1 MIADV
6 LPVPEQAGTPFKIK
20 EPLSM
25 LTKELLSQS
34 LPTLHLTDKV
44 HQALQYMNENQVAHL
59 PIVEGEKYVGLI
71 SEDDLLLA
79 ENDHDTLDNL
89 QQSFSNISAK
99 ENDHFLRAIQL
110 AGDNALSVVPVVNEE
125 NELAGTVTYNELLKH
140 ASGFMSLNEP
150 GGLIVLEM
158 ESNQYSFNEI
168 SKLVES
174 NDAQI
179 TQLNTSNDA
188 ETGMMQVTIRV
199 NKSEISD
206 IIATFQR
213 YEYNVKYFFGEE
225 QYANELRSNYDNL
238 MNYLKI

>member
-1 MIADV
+1 
-6 LPVPEQAGTPFKIK
+6 
-20 EPLSM
+20 M
-25 LTKELLSQS
+25 LTRELLSQT
-34 LPTLHLTDKV
+34 LPSLHLTDKV
-44 HQALQYMNENQVAHL
+44 YQALQLMNDNQVAHL
-59 PIVEGEKYVGLI
+59 PIVEADKFIGLI
-71 SEDDLLLA
+71 SEDDLLQT
-79 ENDHDTLDNL
+79 ENDNDTLDVL
-89 QQSFSNISAK
+89 QQSFAALSVK
-99 ENDHFLRAIQL
+99 ENEHFLKAVQM
-110 AGDNALSVVPVVNEE
+110 AADNGLSVVPVISEE
-125 NELAGTVTYNELLKH
+125 NELIGTVSYNDLLKH

-168 SKLVES
+168 SKLVET

-188 ETGMMQVTIRV
+188 ESGMMQVTIRV
-199 NKSEISD
+199 NKPEISD

-213 YEYNVKYFFGEE
+213 YEYNIKYFFGEE